1 MYEENFARR
10 LAQLRAAKGVS
21 ARDMSLS
28 IGQNPGYINTIENGK
43 AFPTMLNFFYI
54 CEFLEVTPKEFFD
67 TETSDPA
74 ALRRLSELIRD
85 LPPEQVSAL
94 LTIVESIAKAEQ

>member
-1 MYEENFARR
+1 
-10 LAQLRAAKGVS
+10 
-21 ARDMSLS
+21 
-28 IGQNPGYINTIENGK
+28 
-43 AFPTMLNFFYI
+43 MLNFFYI

-85 LPPEQVSAL
+85 LPPEQISAL

>member
-1 MYEENFARR
+1 MYEESFARR

-54 CEFLEVTPKEFFD
+54 CEFLKISPKEFFD
-67 TETSDPA
+67 TSTSDPA
-74 ALRRLSELIRD
+74 ALRQLSELISR
-85 LPPEQVSAL
+85 LPPAQISAL
-94 LTIVESIAKAEQ
+94 LTLVEGLTKEEK

>member
-85 LPPEQVSAL
+85 LPPEQISAL